1 MNRFVPFAMRFDER
15 REVELIS
22 EALSLLRCDNAPDA
36 LRVKDLRKL
45 IDDQLEGT
53 GP

>member
-1 MNRFVPFAMRFDER
+1 MSRFVPFCLRLDER
-15 REVELIS
+15 REAELIS

-45 IDDQLEGT
+45 IDGQLEGT
-53 GP
+53 GQ